1 MILHTAMPYSAGLE
15 NAKRKLVQLEQA
27 RERSGTIGDSS
38 HYAVARARLIEQID
52 LYEKLTTR
60 QV

>member
-1 MILHTAMPYSAGLE
+1 MPYSAGLE